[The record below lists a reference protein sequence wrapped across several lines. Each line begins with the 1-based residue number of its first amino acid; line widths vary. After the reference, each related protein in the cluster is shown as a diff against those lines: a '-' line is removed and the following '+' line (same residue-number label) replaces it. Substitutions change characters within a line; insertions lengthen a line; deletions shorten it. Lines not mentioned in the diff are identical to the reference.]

1 MCGETQLFQYESIES
16 LKKNV
21 LDEISAFN
29 EIEVKSAIQR
39 QIAEIP
45 IIGTNDRKKLHNRLY
60 DAIFGY
66 DIIQPLLDDTQI
78 TEIMINGLNH
88 VFYEREGKLFK
99 SQIKFDSHKHLMQL
113 IHKIGTEVGREIN
126 IGNPISDARLKDGS
140 RVNIVLDNV
149 ALNGP
154 TVTIRK
160 FKKAL
165 STVEDLV
172 QSGMFDHRLLA
183 LFDLL
188 VKCKFNLFICGGT
201 GSGKTTL
208 LNCLCGLIDSNERII
223 TIEDAAEITM
233 PCHEN
238 VVTLETRKSHQG
250 QQDIAM
256 SRLIKNAL
264 RMRPDRIIVGEV
276 RGEEVIDMLQAMNTG
291 HDGSFSTGHSNSSID
306 MLTRLEVIA
315 SSYTQIHHL
324 LIRKQIISAI
334 DFIIF
339 VEKTQDGSRK
349 VITVSEINKKT
360 DDYELMPIYDRNL
373 DPKTPA
379 LSALKAMISTKH
391 KLRRYTHETG
401 PKHIQHPSH
410 SI

>member
-1 MCGETQLFQYESIES
+1 MIAKSNLYQYESIENI
-16 LKKNV
+16 KKAV
-21 LDEISAFN
+21 LDDISDFN
-29 EIEVKSAIQR
+29 EIEVKLAIQR
-39 QIAEIP
+39 RIADIP
-45 IIGTNDRKKLHNRLY
+45 VIGTTDRKNLHIRLY

-66 DIIQPLLDDTQI
+66 DIIQPLLNDTQI
-78 TEIMINGLNH
+78 TEIMINGLDH
-88 VFYEREGKLFK
+88 IFFEREGRLIK

-126 IGNPISDARLKDGS
+126 IGNPIADARLKDGS
-140 RVNIVLDNV
+140 RVNIVLDTV

-165 STVEDLV
+165 STAEDLV
-172 QSGMFDHRLLA
+172 QSGMFDHNLLA
-183 LFDLL
+183 LFELL

-208 LNCLCGLIDSNERII
+208 LNCLCSLISSSERII
-223 TIEDAAEITM
+223 TIEDAAEISM
-233 PCHEN
+233 PHHEN

-250 QQDIAM
+250 QQDIPM

-291 HDGSFSTGHSNSSID
+291 HDGSFSTGHSNASID

-315 SSYTQIHHL
+315 SSYTEINHL

-339 VEKTQDGSRK
+339 VEKIQDGSRK
-349 VITVSEINKKT
+349 VISISEISKGT
-360 DDYELMPIYDRNL
+360 DDYELKTLFDWHL
-373 DPKTPA
+373 EPKAPA
-379 LSALKAMISTKH
+379 FSELKTLISANH
-391 KLRRYTHETG
+391 KLRRYDHET
-401 PKHIQHPSH
+401 SC
-410 SI
+410 